1 MFIRDLV
8 TADELP
14 ALEQSLRFSAQ
25 RQRVIAHNIANIDTP
40 NFQPLDVSISGFR
53 ETLGRALE
61 DREKAWGG
69 KRGALE
75 LRETREL
82 KRNDRGLL
90 ELRPSTEGDNIL
102 FHDRNNRSLERLM
115 QQLQENTAE
124 FTTTTELM
132 RAKMDLL
139 RTAVDETR

>member
-102 FHDRNNRSLERLM
+102 FHDRNNRDLERIM
-115 QQLQENTAE
+115 QDLAENTLAHNAGLELLKSE
-124 FTTTTELM
+124 F
-132 RAKMDLL
+132 DLL
-139 RTAVDETR
+139 EMAIRGNP

>member
-25 RQRVIAHNIANIDTP
+25 RQRVITHNIANIDTP
-40 NFQPLDVSISGFR
+40 NFRPIDVSISGFQ
-53 ETLGRALE
+53 ETLGRAIE
-61 DREKAWGG
+61 DREKKWGG
-69 KRGALE
+69 RRGELE
-75 LRETREL
+75 WGETREL
-82 KRNDRGLL
+82 KRNDQGLL
-90 ELRPSTEGDNIL
+90 ELNPTTHGDNIL

-115 QQLQENTAE
+115 QQLQENTAA